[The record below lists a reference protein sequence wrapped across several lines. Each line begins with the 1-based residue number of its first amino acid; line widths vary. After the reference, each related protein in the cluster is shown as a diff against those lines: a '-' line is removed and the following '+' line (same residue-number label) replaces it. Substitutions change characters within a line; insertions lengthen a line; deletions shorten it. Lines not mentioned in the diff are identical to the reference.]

1 MSDWSIDDSIER
13 YGFDRWG
20 DGFFGVNA
28 AGSVEVR
35 PGQGH
40 THPIDMMSLVD
51 QLRERG
57 MRTPLLIRFSDILAQ
72 RIREVSGA
80 FSSAIDQF
88 GFRGQYRGVYPIKVN
103 QQRHVVEELIQHGDA
118 HGIGLEAGS
127 KPELLIALALLDNRD
142 ALIICNGYKDK
153 SYIETALLA
162 QKLGRKPVIVIDRIH
177 EAELLI
183 KQCQQLGIRPH
194 IGIRGRPATPGAG
207 KWVESTGARS
217 KFGLSPSEIVDVA
230 DRLHSEGLLDCLE
243 LIHFHIGSQ
252 ITAIRAHKDALREI
266 SRLYIGLR
274 QMGAKNLQMIDVG
287 GGLGVDYDGTQ
298 SDSNSSMNYSVQE
311 YANDVVSAIHEA
323 CEETHEPHPDI
334 VSESGRALVA
344 HHSVLIFDVL
354 GANKLRSETAPARTG
369 TDDARITRDFER
381 VIGTLDDG
389 NVQEAYHD
397 ALQIRDEVNSLF
409 GLGYL
414 GLRERAEADRHF
426 LHCCERI
433 LIAARK
439 LPNIPDDLA
448 ALETDLADTYFGNFS
463 VFQSAPDHWAVKQL
477 FPIAPIHRLSEAPT
491 RRGVFADLTCD
502 SDGKIDRFTAPHGE
516 ERTIHLHELNGAP
529 YYVGVFLVGAYQEI
543 LGDLH
548 NLFGDTDAVH
558 IRLDEEGGY
567 SIEHVVDGDEVAEVL
582 RYVQYEP
589 SMLIERVRRATEA
602 ALRRGE
608 ITLSESARLRK
619 HYEEELRGY
628 TYLANSWP

>member
-1 MSDWSIDDSIER
+1 
-13 YGFDRWG
+13 
-20 DGFFGVNA
+20 
-28 AGSVEVR
+28 
-35 PGQGH
+35 
-40 THPIDMMSLVD
+40 
-51 QLRERG
+51 
-57 MRTPLLIRFSDILAQ
+57 IRFSDILAQ
-72 RIREVSGA
+72 RIHELSGA
-80 FSSAIDQF
+80 FSGAIEEF
-88 GFRGQYRGVYPIKVN
+88 GFRGRYRGVYPIKVN
-103 QQRHVVEELIQHGDA
+103 QQRHVVEELIQHGA
-118 HGIGLEAGS
+118 NYGIGLEAGS
-127 KPELLIALALLDNRD
+127 KPELLIALALLDTKD

-153 SYIETALLA
+153 AYIETALLA

-177 EAELLI
+177 EVELLI

-194 IGIRGRPATPGAG
+194 IGIRGRPAAPGAG
-207 KWVESTGARS
+207 KWMESTGARS

-230 DRLHSEGLLDCLE
+230 DRLHSEGMLDCVE

-274 QMGAKNLQMIDVG
+274 QMGADNLQMVDVG

-298 SDSNSSMNYSVQE
+298 SDSNSSMNYSLQE

-323 CEETHEPHPDI
+323 CEATREPHPDI
-334 VSESGRALVA
+334 VTESGRALVA
-344 HHSVLIFDVL
+344 HHSVLVFDVL

-369 TDDARITRDFER
+369 LDDARITRDFER
-381 VIGTLDDG
+381 VIATLDDG

-397 ALQIRDEVNSLF
+397 ALQIRDEVSSLF

-414 GLRERAEADRHF
+414 GLRQRAEADRHF

-433 LIAARK
+433 LVAARA
-439 LPNIPDDLA
+439 LPQVPDDLA
-448 ALETDLADTYFGNFS
+448 GLETDLADTYFGNFS

-477 FPIAPIHRLSEAPT
+477 FPIAPIHRLDEAPT
-491 RRGVFADLTCD
+491 RRGVLADLTCD
-502 SDGKIDRFTAPHGE
+502 SDGKIDRFISPHGE
-516 ERTIHLHELNGAP
+516 ERTIDLHELNAEP
-529 YYVGVFLVGAYQEI
+529 YFVGVFLVGAYQEI

-558 IRLDEEGGY
+558 VRLDEDGGY

-589 SMLIERVRRATEA
+589 SMLVERVRRATEA

-608 ITLSESARLRK
+608 ITLGESARLRK
-619 HYEEELRGY
+619 HYEEGLRGY
-628 TYLANSWP
+628 TYLANA